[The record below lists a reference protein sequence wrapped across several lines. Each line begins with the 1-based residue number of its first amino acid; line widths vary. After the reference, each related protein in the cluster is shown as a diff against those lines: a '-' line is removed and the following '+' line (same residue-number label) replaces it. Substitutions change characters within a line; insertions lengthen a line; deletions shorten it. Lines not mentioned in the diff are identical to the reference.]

1 MRYGSKGTAGRSGFT
16 LIELLVVVAIIALL
30 ISILLPSLA
39 RARELSKRTVC
50 ASNMKGIGT
59 GFYTYA
65 NENADRWPEP
75 GPHRASTSTTGNTC
89 AVDYVGMVGGT
100 GLVGESRGVI
110 GSSPDAG
117 DPGNFSGVST
127 GTYTANLSTT
137 RAFWMLVRTNAS
149 TPKSFYCPSS
159 DDTPNDEDNPQAYW
173 DFGKGNNNGG
183 QTFKEAWAQCSY
195 GYQVPYGATGQP
207 SSDNDARMALAAD
220 KGPWGTF
227 VEGGKGSDPSQGT
240 TGVTWTAINST
251 SGPDDWRRFNSP
263 NHGGIGDGEGQV
275 VLYADSHAEFQ
286 TKPTAGIGQDNIY
299 TSWNA
304 ANTTTVT
311 YDNIVK
317 GFTITTNVGPGA
329 TLQPLVGTDSV
340 IYP

>member
-1 MRYGSKGTAGRSGFT
+1 MRYGSKGTTGRSGFT

-75 GPHRASTSTTGNTC
+75 GPHVASTGTAFNQCG
-89 AVDYVGMVGGT
+89 VDYVFQAGGN
-100 GLVGESRGVI
+100 GSQVGESRGAI
-110 GSSPDAG
+110 GVSPDPG
-117 DPGNFSGVST
+117 DPGN
-127 GTYTANLSTT
+127 GTPPQNELSTT

-173 DFGKGNNNGG
+173 DFGKGNHNGG
-183 QTFKEAWAQCSY
+183 SLNPQQAWSQCSY
-195 GYQVPYGATGQP
+195 GYQVPYGSTGQP

-227 VEGGKGSDPSQGT
+227 VEGGKGSDPSLGT

-251 SGPDDWRRFNSP
+251 SGPDDWRKFNSP

-286 TKPTAGIGQDNIY
+286 TKPTSGIGQDNIY
-299 TSWNA
+299 TAWNA
-304 ANTTTVT
+304 ANTNTVT

-317 GFTITTNVGPGA
+317 GAYINSNLGPNA
-329 TLQPLVGTDSV
+329 CLQPLVGTDSV

>member
-65 NENADRWPEP
+65 NENADRRPEP
-75 GPHRASTSTTGNTC
+75 GPHVASTNTASNGC
-89 AVDYVGMVGGT
+89 AVKYSEIVGGNAT
-100 GLVGESRGVI
+100 RGTSRGQI
-110 GSSPDAG
+110 GSSPDQG
-117 DPGNFSGVST
+117 DPGNWAGLPTTPASL
-127 GTYTANLSTT
+127 LSTT

-173 DFGKGNNNGG
+173 DFGKGDNNTGG
-183 QTFKEAWAQCSY
+183 GGYQGAWAQCSY

-220 KGPWGTF
+220 KGPWGTY
-227 VEGGKGSDPSQGT
+227 VEGGKGSQPETGT

-299 TSWNA
+299 TAWSA

-317 GFTITTNVGPGA
+317 GIFVTKNMSAGA
-329 TLQPLVGTDSV
+329 HPQPLVGTDSV